1 MGNYLLLMRT
11 DPSISRLL
19 MLRSGAI
26 AVQLIAVLSVYFLLE
41 HQIALLPL
49 LTVIALE
56 AVFQL
61 ISLFAYRNVSQAKPF
76 GMLMQLTADVLF
88 LTVLLSLSGGATNA
102 FVSLLLLPIMIAA
115 VTLREKGLAYIAVLA
130 IAAYSFLLIKM
141 PDHSMQQMNMS
152 GHFIGMW
159 VNFVLSASVIAL
171 VIGAMSRALK
181 ERERIIANV
190 REKQLRNEQLV
201 TLDGAA
207 AQITHQLATPIA
219 NLQLL
224 FEELLEEQPNN
235 PIVKHM
241 QAPLIQCSNQLND
254 FRKLSEQL
262 RLKNSQEHVTVKHLQ
277 TQITDTLLLQYP
289 DQHIQ
294 WITPPIAAT
303 LMSDVM
309 LLPAILNLLQ
319 NATLANQKQGQT
331 QLELSWQQDNLHS
344 KCVYLLIRDFGS
356 GFSAPQLAE
365 LGGQLMPSV
374 QGMGLAVLLSNVT
387 FERLNGSLTLFN
399 HTDGGAVAKVKLA
412 IVNTEKTAS

>member
-1 MGNYLLLMRT
+1 MQT
-11 DPSISRLL
+11 DPTISRLL

-49 LTVIALE
+49 LVVIAIE
-56 AVFQL
+56 AIFQL
-61 ISLFAYRNVSQAKPF
+61 VSVFAYRNVSQARPI

-88 LTVLLSLSGGATNA
+88 LTILLSLSGGATNA

-141 PDHSMQQMNMS
+141 PDHSMHQMNMS

-181 ERERIIANV
+181 ERERTIAKA
-190 REKQLRNEQLV
+190 REQQLRNEQLV

-207 AQITHQLATPIA
+207 AQITHQLASPIA

-235 PIVKHM
+235 PVVVQMHT
-241 QAPLIQCSNQLND
+241 PLKQCARQLND
-254 FRKLSEQL
+254 FRKLSAQL
-262 RLKNSQEHVTVKHLQ
+262 RNKNTTEHITVNQLQ
-277 TQITDTLLLQYP
+277 TQIIDTLLLQYP
-289 DQHIQ
+289 DQHIN
-294 WITPPIAAT
+294 WLSEPIAAT
-303 LMSDVM
+303 LKSDAM

-319 NATLANQKQGQT
+319 NACIANQKNNQT
-331 QLELSWQQDNLHS
+331 QLELSWQQDNQHS
-344 KCVYLLIRDFGS
+344 ESIYLLIRDFGS
-356 GFSAPQLAE
+356 GFSQSQLAE
-365 LGGQLMPSV
+365 LGGQLMPSS

-387 FERLNGSLTLFN
+387 FERLNGSLTLYN
-399 HTDGGAVAKVKLA
+399 HAGGGAVAKVKLA
-412 IVNTEKTAS
+412 IANNEQSLT

>member
-1 MGNYLLLMRT
+1 MQT
-11 DPSISRLL
+11 DPTISRLL

-49 LTVIALE
+49 LVVIAIE
-56 AVFQL
+56 AIFQL
-61 ISLFAYRNVSQAKPF
+61 VSVFAYRNVSQARPI

-88 LTVLLSLSGGATNA
+88 LTILLSLSGGATNA

-130 IAAYSFLLIKM
+130 IAAYSFLLIRM
-141 PDHSMQQMNMS
+141 PDHSMHQMNMS

-181 ERERIIANV
+181 ERERTIAKA
-190 REKQLRNEQLV
+190 REQQLRNEQLV

-207 AQITHQLATPIA
+207 AQITHQLASPIA

-224 FEELLEEQPNN
+224 FEELLEDQPNN
-235 PIVKHM
+235 PVVVQM
-241 QAPLIQCSNQLND
+241 QTPLKQCARQLND
-254 FRKLSEQL
+254 FRKLSAQL
-262 RLKNSQEHVTVKHLQ
+262 RNKNTTEHITVNQLQ
-277 TQITDTLLLQYP
+277 TQIIDTLLLQHP
-289 DQHIQ
+289 DQHIN
-294 WITPPIAAT
+294 WLSEPIAAT
-303 LMSDVM
+303 LKSDAM

-319 NATLANQKQGQT
+319 NACIANQKNNQT
-331 QLELSWQQDNLHS
+331 QLELSWQQDNQHS
-344 KCVYLLIRDFGS
+344 ECIYLLIRDFGS
-356 GFSAPQLAE
+356 GFSQSQLTE
-365 LGGQLMPSV
+365 LGGQLMPSS

-387 FERLNGSLTLFN
+387 FERLNGSLTLYN
-399 HTDGGAVAKVKLA
+399 HAGGGAVAKVKLA
-412 IVNTEKTAS
+412 IANNEQPLT

>member
-1 MGNYLLLMRT
+1 MQT
-11 DPSISRLL
+11 DPTISRLL

-41 HQIALLPL
+41 HQIALPPL
-49 LTVIALE
+49 LVVIAIE
-56 AVFQL
+56 AIFQL
-61 ISLFAYRNVSQAKPF
+61 VSVFAYRNVSQARPI

-88 LTVLLSLSGGATNA
+88 LTILLSLSGGATNA

-130 IAAYSFLLIKM
+130 IAAYSFLLIRM
-141 PDHSMQQMNMS
+141 PDHSMHQMNMS

-181 ERERIIANV
+181 ERERTIAKA
-190 REKQLRNEQLV
+190 REQQLRNEQLV

-207 AQITHQLATPIA
+207 AQITHQLASPIA

-235 PIVKHM
+235 PVVVQM
-241 QAPLIQCSNQLND
+241 QTPLKQCARQLND
-254 FRKLSEQL
+254 FRKLSAQL
-262 RLKNSQEHVTVKHLQ
+262 RNKNTTEHITVNQLQ
-277 TQITDTLLLQYP
+277 TQIIDTLLLQYP
-289 DQHIQ
+289 DQHIN
-294 WITPPIAAT
+294 WLSEPIAAT
-303 LMSDVM
+303 LKSDAM

-319 NATLANQKQGQT
+319 NACIANQKNNQT
-331 QLELSWQQDNLHS
+331 QLELSLQQDNQHS
-344 KCVYLLIRDFGS
+344 ECIYLLIRDFGS
-356 GFSAPQLAE
+356 GFSQSQLAE
-365 LGGQLMPSV
+365 LGGQLMPSS

-387 FERLNGSLTLFN
+387 FERLNGSLTMYN
-399 HTDGGAVAKVKLA
+399 HAGGGAVAKVKLA
-412 IVNTEKTAS
+412 IANNEQSLS

>member
-1 MGNYLLLMRT
+1 MQT
-11 DPSISRLL
+11 DPTISRLL

-49 LTVIALE
+49 LVVIALE
-56 AVFQL
+56 AIFQL
-61 ISLFAYRNVSQAKPF
+61 VSVFAYRNVSRARPV

-88 LTVLLSLSGGATNA
+88 LTILLSLSGGATNA

-130 IAAYSFLLIKM
+130 IAAYSFLLIRM
-141 PDHSMQQMNMS
+141 PDHSMHQMNMS

-181 ERERIIANV
+181 ERERTIAKA
-190 REKQLRNEQLV
+190 REQQLRNEQLV

-207 AQITHQLATPIA
+207 AQITHQLASPIA

-224 FEELLEEQPNN
+224 FEELLEEEPNN
-235 PIVKHM
+235 PVVVQM
-241 QAPLIQCSNQLND
+241 QTPLKQCASQLND
-254 FRKLSEQL
+254 FRKLSAQL
-262 RLKNSQEHVTVKHLQ
+262 RNKNTIEHITVKQLQ

-289 DQHIQ
+289 DQHIN
-294 WITPPIAAT
+294 WLSEPIAAT
-303 LMSDVM
+303 LKSDAM

-319 NATLANQKQGQT
+319 NACIANQKNNQT
-331 QLELSWQQDNLHS
+331 ELELSWQQNNQHS
-344 KCVYLLIRDFGS
+344 ECVYLLIRDFGS
-356 GFSAPQLAE
+356 GFSQSQLAE
-365 LGGQLMPSV
+365 LGGQLMPSS

-387 FERLNGSLTLFN
+387 FERLNGSLTLYN
-399 HTDGGAVAKVKLA
+399 HAGGGAVAKVKLA
-412 IVNTEKTAS
+412 IVNNEQSHT

>member
-1 MGNYLLLMRT
+1 MQT
-11 DPSISRLL
+11 DPTISRLL

-49 LTVIALE
+49 LVVIAIE

-61 ISLFAYRNVSQAKPF
+61 VSVFAYRNVSQARPI

-88 LTVLLSLSGGATNA
+88 LTILLSLSGGATNA

-115 VTLREKGLAYIAVLA
+115 VTLSEKGLAYIAVLA
-130 IAAYSFLLIKM
+130 IAAYSFLLIRM
-141 PDHSMQQMNMS
+141 PDHSMHQMNMS

-171 VIGAMSRALK
+171 VIGAMNRALK
-181 ERERIIANV
+181 ERERTIAKA

-219 NLQLL
+219 NIQLL

-235 PIVKHM
+235 PVVVQM
-241 QAPLIQCSNQLND
+241 RTPLKQCASQLND
-254 FRKLSEQL
+254 FRKLSAQL
-262 RLKNSQEHVTVKHLQ
+262 RNKNTIEHISVKQLQ

-289 DQHIQ
+289 DQHIN
-294 WITPPIAAT
+294 WLSEPIAAT
-303 LMSDVM
+303 LKSDAM

-319 NATLANQKQGQT
+319 NACIANQKNNQT
-331 QLELSWQQDNLHS
+331 QLELSWQQNNQHS
-344 KCVYLLIRDFGS
+344 ECVYLLIRDFGS
-356 GFSAPQLAE
+356 GFSQTQLAE
-365 LGGQLMPSV
+365 LGGQLMPSR

-387 FERLNGSLTLFN
+387 FERLNGSLTLYN
-399 HTDGGAVAKVKLA
+399 HAGGGAVAKVKLA
-412 IVNTEKTAS
+412 IANNEQSHT

>member
-1 MGNYLLLMRT
+1 MQT
-11 DPSISRLL
+11 DPTISRLL

-49 LTVIALE
+49 LVVIAIE
-56 AVFQL
+56 AIFQL
-61 ISLFAYRNVSQAKPF
+61 VSVFAYRNVSQARPI

-88 LTVLLSLSGGATNA
+88 LTILLSLSGGATNA

-130 IAAYSFLLIKM
+130 IAAYSFLLIRM
-141 PDHSMQQMNMS
+141 PDHSMHQMNMS

-181 ERERIIANV
+181 ERERTIAKA
-190 REKQLRNEQLV
+190 REQQLRNEQLV

-207 AQITHQLATPIA
+207 AQITHQLASPIA

-224 FEELLEEQPNN
+224 FEELLEEEPNN
-235 PIVKHM
+235 PVVVQM
-241 QAPLIQCSNQLND
+241 QTPLKQCARQLND
-254 FRKLSEQL
+254 FRKLSAQL
-262 RLKNSQEHVTVKHLQ
+262 RNKNTTEHITVNQLQ
-277 TQITDTLLLQYP
+277 TQIIDTLLLQHP
-289 DQHIQ
+289 DQHIN
-294 WITPPIAAT
+294 WLSEPIAVT
-303 LMSDVM
+303 LKSDAM

-319 NATLANQKQGQT
+319 NACIANQKNNQT
-331 QLELSWQQDNLHS
+331 QLELSWQQDNQHS
-344 KCVYLLIRDFGS
+344 ECIYLLIRDFGS
-356 GFSAPQLAE
+356 GFSQSQLAE
-365 LGGQLMPSV
+365 LGGQLMPSS

-387 FERLNGSLTLFN
+387 FERLNGSLTLYN
-399 HTDGGAVAKVKLA
+399 HAGGGAVAKVKLA
-412 IVNTEKTAS
+412 IANNEQSLT

>member
-1 MGNYLLLMRT
+1 MLMRT
-11 DPSISRLL
+11 DPTISRLL

-49 LTVIALE
+49 LIVIAVE

-61 ISLFAYRNVSQAKPF
+61 ISLFAYRNVSRAKPL

-130 IAAYSFLLIKM
+130 IAAYSLLLIKM
-141 PDHSMQQMNMS
+141 PDHSMHQMNMS

-219 NLQLL
+219 NLQFL

-235 PIVKHM
+235 PIIKHM
-241 QAPLIQCSNQLND
+241 QAPLTQCSTQLND

-262 RLKNSQEHVTVKHLQ
+262 RLKNSQEHTTVKQLQ

-289 DQHIQ
+289 YQQIK

-303 LMSDVM
+303 LLSDAM

-319 NATLANQKQGQT
+319 NAALANQKQGQA

-344 KCVYLLIRDFGS
+344 EYVYLLIRDFGP
-356 GFSAPQLAE
+356 GFSSSQLAE
-365 LGGQLMPSV
+365 LGGQLMPSD
-374 QGMGLAVLLSNVT
+374 QGMGIAVLLSNVT

-412 IVNTEKTAS
+412 IINTENNAS

>member
-1 MGNYLLLMRT
+1 MQT
-11 DPSISRLL
+11 DPTISRLL

-49 LTVIALE
+49 LVVIAIE
-56 AVFQL
+56 AIFQL
-61 ISLFAYRNVSQAKPF
+61 VSVFAYRNVSQARPI

-88 LTVLLSLSGGATNA
+88 LTILLSLSGGATNA

-130 IAAYSFLLIKM
+130 IAAYSFLLIRM
-141 PDHSMQQMNMS
+141 PDHSMHQMNMS

-181 ERERIIANV
+181 ERERTIAKA
-190 REKQLRNEQLV
+190 REQQLRNEQLV

-207 AQITHQLATPIA
+207 AQITHQLASPIA

-235 PIVKHM
+235 PVVVQM
-241 QAPLIQCSNQLND
+241 QTPLKQCARQLND
-254 FRKLSEQL
+254 FRKLSAQL
-262 RLKNSQEHVTVKHLQ
+262 RNKNTTEHITVNQLQ
-277 TQITDTLLLQYP
+277 TQIIDTLLLQHP
-289 DQHIQ
+289 DQHIN
-294 WITPPIAAT
+294 WLSEPIAAT
-303 LMSDVM
+303 LKSDAM

-319 NATLANQKQGQT
+319 NACIANQKNNQT
-331 QLELSWQQDNLHS
+331 QLELSWQQDNQHS
-344 KCVYLLIRDFGS
+344 ECIYLLIRDFGS
-356 GFSAPQLAE
+356 GFSQSQLAE
-365 LGGQLMPSV
+365 LGGQLMPSS

-387 FERLNGSLTLFN
+387 FERLNGSLTLYN
-399 HTDGGAVAKVKLA
+399 HAGGGAVAKVKLA
-412 IVNTEKTAS
+412 IANNEQSLT

>member
-1 MGNYLLLMRT
+1 MQT
-11 DPSISRLL
+11 DPTISRLL

-49 LTVIALE
+49 LVVIAIE
-56 AVFQL
+56 AIFQL
-61 ISLFAYRNVSQAKPF
+61 VSVFAYRNVSQARPI

-88 LTVLLSLSGGATNA
+88 LTILLSLSGGATNA

-130 IAAYSFLLIKM
+130 IAAYSFLLIRM
-141 PDHSMQQMNMS
+141 PDHSMHQMNMS

-181 ERERIIANV
+181 ERERTIAKA
-190 REKQLRNEQLV
+190 REQQLRNEQLV

-207 AQITHQLATPIA
+207 AQITHQLASPIA

-235 PIVKHM
+235 PVVVQM
-241 QAPLIQCSNQLND
+241 QTPLKQCARQLND
-254 FRKLSEQL
+254 FRKLSAQL
-262 RLKNSQEHVTVKHLQ
+262 RNKNTTEHITVNQLQ
-277 TQITDTLLLQYP
+277 TQIIDTLLLQHP
-289 DQHIQ
+289 DQHIN
-294 WITPPIAAT
+294 WLSEPIAAT
-303 LMSDVM
+303 LKSDAM

-319 NATLANQKQGQT
+319 NACIANQKNNQT
-331 QLELSWQQDNLHS
+331 QLELSWQQDNQHS
-344 KCVYLLIRDFGS
+344 ECIYLLIRDFGS
-356 GFSAPQLAE
+356 GFSQSQLTE
-365 LGGQLMPSV
+365 LGGQLMPSS

-387 FERLNGSLTLFN
+387 FERLNGSLTLYN
-399 HTDGGAVAKVKLA
+399 HAGGGAVAKVKLA
-412 IVNTEKTAS
+412 IANNEQPLT

>member
-1 MGNYLLLMRT
+1 MQT
-11 DPSISRLL
+11 DPTISRLL

-49 LTVIALE
+49 LVVIAIE
-56 AVFQL
+56 AIFQL
-61 ISLFAYRNVSQAKPF
+61 VSVFAYRNVSQARPI

-88 LTVLLSLSGGATNA
+88 LTILLSLSGGATNA

-130 IAAYSFLLIKM
+130 IAAYSFLLIRM
-141 PDHSMQQMNMS
+141 PDHSMHQMNMS

-181 ERERIIANV
+181 ERERTIAKA
-190 REKQLRNEQLV
+190 REQQLRNEQLV

-207 AQITHQLATPIA
+207 AQITHQLASPIA

-235 PIVKHM
+235 PVVVQM
-241 QAPLIQCSNQLND
+241 QTPLKQCARQLND
-254 FRKLSEQL
+254 FRKLSAQL
-262 RLKNSQEHVTVKHLQ
+262 RNKNTTEHITVNQLQ
-277 TQITDTLLLQYP
+277 TQIIDTLLLQYP
-289 DQHIQ
+289 DQHIN
-294 WITPPIAAT
+294 WLSEPIAAT
-303 LMSDVM
+303 LKSDAM

-319 NATLANQKQGQT
+319 NACIANQKNNQT
-331 QLELSWQQDNLHS
+331 QLELSWQQDNQHS
-344 KCVYLLIRDFGS
+344 ESIYLLIRDFGS
-356 GFSAPQLAE
+356 GFSQSQLAE
-365 LGGQLMPSV
+365 LGGQLMPSS

-387 FERLNGSLTLFN
+387 FERLNGSLTLYN
-399 HTDGGAVAKVKLA
+399 HAGGGAVAKVKLA
-412 IVNTEKTAS
+412 IANNEQPLT

>member
-1 MGNYLLLMRT
+1 MQT
-11 DPSISRLL
+11 DPTISRLL

-26 AVQLIAVLSVYFLLE
+26 VVQLIAVLSVYFLLE

-49 LTVIALE
+49 LVVIAIE
-56 AVFQL
+56 AIFQL
-61 ISLFAYRNVSQAKPF
+61 VSVFAYRNVSQARPV

-88 LTVLLSLSGGATNA
+88 LTILLSLSGGATNA

-130 IAAYSFLLIKM
+130 IAAYSFLLIRM
-141 PDHSMQQMNMS
+141 PDHSMHQMNMS

-181 ERERIIANV
+181 ERERTIAKA

-201 TLDGAA
+201 SLDGAA

-235 PIVKHM
+235 PVARQM
-241 QAPLIQCSNQLND
+241 RTPLKQCATQLND
-254 FRKLSEQL
+254 FRKLSAQL
-262 RLKNSQEHVTVKHLQ
+262 RNKNTKEYTTVSQLQ

-289 DQHIQ
+289 DQHIN
-294 WITPPIAAT
+294 WLNEPIAAT
-303 LMSDVM
+303 LKSDAM

-319 NATLANQKQGQT
+319 NACIANQKNNQT
-331 QLELSWQQDNLHS
+331 ELELSWQQNNQHS
-344 KCVYLLIRDFGS
+344 ECVYLLIRDYGS
-356 GFSAPQLAE
+356 GFSQSQLAE
-365 LGGQLMPSV
+365 LGGQLMPSS

-387 FERLNGSLTLFN
+387 FERLNGSLTLYN
-399 HTDGGAVAKVKLA
+399 HAGGGAVAKVKLA
-412 IVNTEKTAS
+412 IVNNEQSLT